1 MHHLNPSN
9 IAQVIETWG
18 YLGIFI
24 FVFVGNLGLPVPEE
38 SVVLAAGFLA
48 GRDVLSL
55 KLVMLV
61 AFASAVVGD
70 NFGYMLGRT
79 GGRQVV
85 VRLAHSS
92 SWLRW
97 RHRRF
102 KAFFDAHGN
111 KTIFMARFIAG
122 LRFMAGPMAGAMRMP
137 FWRFFGWNVMGAIV
151 WCAVIAYLG
160 FVLGDQWEVVAGQ
173 MHRAGQWVMIAAAAG
188 GLIAIYPL
196 WLRHRWRPDSQIG
209 S

>member
-1 MHHLNPSN
+1 MHHLNPGN

-111 KTIFMARFIAG
+111 KTIFLARFIAG

-173 MHRAGQWVMIAAAAG
+173 IHRAGQWVMIAAAAG
-188 GLIAIYPL
+188 AALAIYPL
-196 WLRHRWRPDSQIG
+196 WLRHRWRPNSQVG

>member
-1 MHHLNPSN
+1 MHHLNPGN

-111 KTIFMARFIAG
+111 KTIFLARFIAG

-160 FVLGDQWEVVAGQ
+160 FVLGDQWEVVAAQ
-173 MHRAGQWVMIAAAAG
+173 IHRAGQWVMIAAAAG
-188 GLIAIYPL
+188 GALAIYPL
-196 WLRHRWRPDSQIG
+196 WLRHRWRPNSQVG

>member
-1 MHHLNPSN
+1 MHHLNPDN

-48 GRDVLSL
+48 GREILSL
-55 KLVMLV
+55 KMVIAV
-61 AFASAVVGD
+61 AFVSAVVGD

-102 KAFFDAHGN
+102 KAFFDVHGN
-111 KTIFMARFIAG
+111 KTIFFARFIAG
-122 LRFMAGPMAGAMRMP
+122 LRFVAGPMAGTLRMP
-137 FWRFFGWNVMGAIV
+137 FWRFFGWNVMGATV
-151 WCAVIAYLG
+151 WCATVAYLG
-160 FVLGDQWEVVAGQ
+160 FVLGDQWEAVADQ
-173 MHRAGQWVMIAAAAG
+173 MHRAGHWIIIAAAGAF
-188 GLIAIYPL
+188 AITIYTL
-196 WLRHRWRPDSQIG
+196 WLRNRWRPDSQIG

>member
-61 AFASAVVGD
+61 ALASAVVGD

>member
-1 MHHLNPSN
+1 MHHFNPAD

-55 KLVMLV
+55 KLVMAV
-61 AFASAVVGD
+61 AFVSAVIGD

-79 GGRQVV
+79 GGRHVM

-102 KAFFDAHGN
+102 KAFFDTHGN
-111 KTIFMARFIAG
+111 KTIFFARFIAG
-122 LRFMAGPMAGAMRMP
+122 LRFAAGPMAGALRMP
-137 FWRFFGWNVMGAIV
+137 FWRFFGWNVMGAVV
-151 WCAVIAYLG
+151 WCASVAYLG
-160 FVLGDQWEVVAGQ
+160 FILGDQWETVAEQ
-173 MHRAGQWVMIAAAAG
+173 MHRAGHWIIIAAAGAFV
-188 GLIAIYPL
+188 ITFYS
-196 WLRHRWRPDSQIG
+196 LRLRNRWRPDSQIG

>member
-1 MHHLNPSN
+1 M
-9 IAQVIETWG
+9 
-18 YLGIFI
+18 
-24 FVFVGNLGLPVPEE
+24 FVGNLGLPVPEE

-111 KTIFMARFIAG
+111 KTIFLARFIAG

-160 FVLGDQWEVVAGQ
+160 FVLGDQWEVVAAQ
-173 MHRAGQWVMIAAAAG
+173 IHRAGQWVMIAAAAG
-188 GLIAIYPL
+188 GALAIYPL
-196 WLRHRWRPDSQIG
+196 WLRHRWRPNSQVG